1 MSTRLST
8 FSAPSELLTE
18 VDRVVAEYNSIAGVS
33 TTRSGYI
40 RSVLEQRIRQEP
52 EILRRMRAA
61 AAMSQVPLEASRI
74 SDAA

>member
-8 FSAPSELLTE
+8 FSAPSELLDE

-52 EILRRMRAA
+52 EILRRMRDAA
-61 AAMSQVPLEASRI
+61 GMPQVPLEAYRI
-74 SDAA
+74 NDAA